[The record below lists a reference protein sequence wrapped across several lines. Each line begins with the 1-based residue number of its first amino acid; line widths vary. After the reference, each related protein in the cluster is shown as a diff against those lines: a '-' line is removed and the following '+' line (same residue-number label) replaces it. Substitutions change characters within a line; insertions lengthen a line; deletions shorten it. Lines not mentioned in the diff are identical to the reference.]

1 MLVSRSSLVK
11 RLALAVASAALLVG
25 GVAASPISAS
35 PGSGT
40 TSSSGGASVSVDKR
54 FKAKKNIR
62 IAAYSSP
69 FGKMLYN
76 KQRQAIYIFEKEKNK
91 KSRCYGDCARGWPP
105 VLTKGKKK
113 GKPKGIKGVKQ
124 KLLGTTKRR
133 GGARQV
139 TYNGKPLYYYYD
151 ERPGQVFCHTVIQY
165 GANWAVIHPSGRIA
179 D

>member
-1 MLVSRSSLVK
+1 MK
-11 RLALAVASAALLVG
+11 RLALAAISASLLVA

-35 PGSGT
+35 PSP
-40 TSSSGGASVSVDKR
+40 SSDTASVSVDKR

-62 IAAYSSP
+62 IKSGNSAY
-69 FGKMLYN
+69 GKMLFAKN
-76 KQRQAIYIFEKEKNK
+76 DQAIYIFEKEKSK
-91 KSRCYGDCARGWPP
+91 KSECYGGCAEGWPP
-105 VLTKGKKK
+105 VLTKGKKQ
-113 GKPKGIKGVKQ
+113 GKPKAIGGVEQ

-151 ERPGQVFCHTVIQY
+151 ELPGQVFCHNVIQY
-165 GANWAVIHPSGRIA
+165 GANWAVIQPDGQIA

>member
-1 MLVSRSSLVK
+1 MK
-11 RLALAVASAALLVG
+11 RLALAAASAALMAAALT
-25 GVAASPISAS
+25 ASPIAAAPAPAGAAAS
-35 PGSGT
+35 GA
-40 TSSSGGASVSVDKR
+40 ASVSVDKR

-69 FGKMLYN
+69 FGKMLYSKN
-76 KQRQAIYIFEKEKNK
+76 RQAIYIFEKEKTK
-91 KSRCYGDCARGWPP
+91 KSRCYGPCAEGWPP

-113 GKPKGIKGVKQ
+113 GKPKGIRGVKQ

-151 ERPGQVFCHTVIQY
+151 ELPGQVFCHNVIQY
-165 GANWAVIHPSGRIA
+165 GANWAVIRPNGKIA

>member
-1 MLVSRSSLVK
+1 MK
-11 RLALAVASAALLVG
+11 RLVLATVSAALLVG
-25 GVAASPISAS
+25 GVASSPLSAS
-35 PGSGT
+35 PAPE
-40 TSSSGGASVSVDKR
+40 GASVSVDKR

-69 FGKMLYN
+69 YGRMLYAKN
-76 KQRQAIYIFEKEKNK
+76 RQAIYIFEKEKRK
-91 KSRCYGDCARGWPP
+91 KSKCYGGCAKGWPP
-105 VLTKGKKK
+105 VLTKGK
-113 GKPKGIKGVKQ
+113 GKPRGIRGVKQ

-139 TYNGKPLYYYYD
+139 TYNGRPLYYYYD
-151 ERPGQVFCHTVIQY
+151 ERPGQVFCHNVIQY

>member
-1 MLVSRSSLVK
+1 MK
-11 RLALAVASAALLVG
+11 RLTLAAVSAALLVA

-35 PGSGT
+35 PGSGAA
-40 TSSSGGASVSVDKR
+40 SSDASVSVDKR
-54 FKAKKNIR
+54 FKAKKNVR
-62 IAAYSSP
+62 IKSGNSAY
-69 FGKMLYN
+69 GKMLFSKN
-76 KQRQAIYIFEKEKNK
+76 GQAIYIFEKERSK
-91 KSRCYGDCARGWPP
+91 KSKCYGGCAKGWPP

-113 GKPKGIKGVKQ
+113 GKPKAIGGVKQ

-151 ERPGQVFCHTVIQY
+151 ERPGQVFCHNVIQY
-165 GANWAVIHPSGRIA
+165 GANWAVLHPSGRIA